1 MSGQINLDSSLGR
14 LLANLAK
21 THNNIVEIGTWNGQ
35 GSTQCILSTLL
46 TRLDQNWRFTSL
58 ECNQTMFQ
66 QALQFW
72 DKKIPT
78 EQQHQV
84 EFLLGTILNLNDLP
98 TLDTLQKQHG
108 FVQEWYE
115 QDIAWLKQTVNHL
128 DKLPVKIDLLI
139 LDGGEYTTYSE
150 WQLLKSQVTT
160 VVLDDTKTC
169 KCRDIYSELH
179 TDQDWLVVADDQNDR
194 NGWAVFRHK

>member
-21 THNNIVEIGTWNGQ
+21 THNSIVEIGTWNGQ

-46 TRLDQNWRFTSL
+46 TRPDQSWHFTSL
-58 ECNQTMFQ
+58 ECNETMFQ
-66 QALQFW
+66 QAMQFW
-72 DKKIPT
+72 HNKIT
-78 EQQHQV
+78 VEQQQQV
-84 EFLLGTILNLNDLP
+84 EFLLGTILNLQDLP
-98 TLDTLQKQHG
+98 SLDILEKQQG

-128 DKLPVKIDLLI
+128 DKLPATVDLLI

-150 WQLLKSQVTT
+150 WQLLKSRVTT

-169 KCRDIYSELH
+169 KCRDIYQELH
-179 TDQDWLVVADDQNDR
+179 QDQDWLVVADHPNDR

>member
-21 THNNIVEIGTWNGQ
+21 THNSIVEIGTWNGQ

-46 TRLDQNWRFTSL
+46 TRLDQSWHFTSL
-58 ECNQTMFQ
+58 ECNETMFQ
-66 QALQFW
+66 QAMQCW
-72 DKKIPT
+72 NNKIT
-78 EQQHQV
+78 VEQQQQV
-84 EFLLGTILNLNDLP
+84 EFLLGTILNLKDLP
-98 TLDTLQKQHG
+98 SLDILEKQHG

-115 QDIAWLKQTVNHL
+115 QDITWLKQTVNHL
-128 DKLPVKIDLLI
+128 DKLPATIDLLI

-150 WQLLKSQVTT
+150 WQLLKSRVTT

-169 KCRDIYSELH
+169 KCRDIYQELH
-179 TDQDWLVVADDQNDR
+179 QDQDWLVVADHPNDR

>member
-21 THNNIVEIGTWNGQ
+21 THNSIVEIGTWNGQ

-46 TRLDQNWRFTSL
+46 TRLDQSWHFTSL
-58 ECNQTMFQ
+58 ECNETMFQ
-66 QALQFW
+66 QAMQFW
-72 DKKIPT
+72 NNKIT
-78 EQQHQV
+78 VEQQQQV
-84 EFLLGTILNLNDLP
+84 EFLLGTILNLKDLP
-98 TLDTLQKQHG
+98 SLDILEKQHG

-115 QDIAWLKQTVNHL
+115 QDITWLKQTVNHL
-128 DKLPVKIDLLI
+128 DKLPATIDLLI

-169 KCRDIYSELH
+169 KCRDIYQELH
-179 TDQDWLVVADDQNDR
+179 QDQDWLVVADHPNDR

>member
-21 THNNIVEIGTWNGQ
+21 THNSIVEIGTWNGQ
-35 GSTQCILSTLL
+35 GSTQCVLSTLL
-46 TRLDQNWRFTSL
+46 TRLDKSWHFTSL
-58 ECNQTMFQ
+58 ECNETMFQ
-66 QALQFW
+66 QAMQFW
-72 DKKIPT
+72 NNKIT
-78 EQQHQV
+78 VEQQQQV
-84 EFLLGTILNLNDLP
+84 EFLLGTILNLKDLP
-98 TLDTLQKQHG
+98 SLDILEKQHG

-115 QDIAWLKQTVNHL
+115 QDITWLKQTVNHL
-128 DKLPVKIDLLI
+128 DKLPATIDLLI

-150 WQLLKSQVTT
+150 WQLLKSRVTT

-169 KCRDIYSELH
+169 KCRDIYQELH
-179 TDQDWLVVADDQNDR
+179 QDQDWLVVADHPNDR

>member
-21 THNNIVEIGTWNGQ
+21 THNSIVEIGTWNGQ

-46 TRLDQNWRFTSL
+46 TRLDQSWHFTSL
-58 ECNQTMFQ
+58 ECNETMFQ
-66 QALQFW
+66 QAMQFW
-72 DKKIPT
+72 NNKIT
-78 EQQHQV
+78 VEQQQQV
-84 EFLLGTILNLNDLP
+84 EFLLGTILNLKDLP
-98 TLDTLQKQHG
+98 SLDILEKQHG

-115 QDIAWLKQTVNHL
+115 QDITWLKQTVNHL
-128 DKLPVKIDLLI
+128 DKLPATIDLLI

-150 WQLLKSQVTT
+150 WQLLKSRVTT

-169 KCRDIYSELH
+169 KCRDIYQELH
-179 TDQDWLVVADDQNDR
+179 QDQDWLVVADHPNDR

>member
-21 THNNIVEIGTWNGQ
+21 THNSIVEIGTWNGQ
-35 GSTQCILSTLL
+35 GSTQCVLSTLL
-46 TRLDQNWRFTSL
+46 TRLDQSWHFTSL
-58 ECNQTMFQ
+58 ECNETMFQ
-66 QALQFW
+66 QAMQFW
-72 DKKIPT
+72 NNKIT
-78 EQQHQV
+78 VEQQQQV
-84 EFLLGTILNLNDLP
+84 EFLLGTILNLKDLP
-98 TLDTLQKQHG
+98 SLDILEKQHG

-115 QDIAWLKQTVNHL
+115 QDITWLKQTVNHL
-128 DKLPVKIDLLI
+128 DKLPATIDLLI

-150 WQLLKSQVTT
+150 WQLLKSRVTT

-169 KCRDIYSELH
+169 KCRDIYQELH
-179 TDQDWLVVADDQNDR
+179 QDQDWLVVADHPNDR